1 MNNPHTDADM
11 PALTKL
17 APAAV
22 DAAKAHMATIRDS
35 RSAALAERISAY
47 ERRLLRW
54 QGATEQL
61 TLAIDNP
68 GIRNRRHKDIVAV
81 TSDTEALI
89 ASLGTAGA
97 PMIRL
102 VAVLIPRP

>member
-1 MNNPHTDADM
+1 M
-11 PALTKL
+11 
-17 APAAV
+17 V
-22 DAAKAHMATIRDS
+22 TIRDS
-35 RSAALAERISAY
+35 RSAALTGRLTAY
-47 ERRLLRW
+47 ERRLRHW

-68 GIRNRRHKDIVAV
+68 GIRNRRQKDVAAV

-102 VAVLIPRP
+102 VSVLIPRA